1 MELRIVNETTNIVW
15 DDVVEILK
23 KAGMS
28 NYSGEIHQRAF
39 NNSHSTVFVFDNE
52 TLVAFGRAISDGE
65 YQSAI
70 YDIAVLPEYQGKGIG
85 RMIIRDLVK
94 KTPNCNFILY
104 ASPGKELFYEK
115 ENFKK
120 MKTGMALFVNSERMQ
135 KNGFTE

>member
-1 MELRIVNETTNIVW
+1 MELRIEDETTNIVW
-15 DDVVEILK
+15 DNVVEILK
-23 KAGMS
+23 NAGMS
-28 NYSGEIHQRAF
+28 NYSSEIHERAF
-39 NNSHSTVFVFDNE
+39 NNSHSTVFIFDNE

-70 YDIAVLPEYQGKGIG
+70 YDIAVSPEYQGLGIG
-85 RMIIRDLVK
+85 RLIIKNLVK
-94 KTPNCNFILY
+94 KSPNCNFILY

-135 KNGFTE
+135 KNGFIE